1 MAAYTGPRSGE
12 REEKVKGSG
21 TRVHP
26 AVDRFWG
33 RRLNPIDLEICE
45 VLGWIRLV
53 GKGRARRWVLTTT
66 LEGYEGQIYR
76 GGVLPSKGQ
85 IQVDDQ
91 IYDFLLHYQR
101 RDLDPFLSPSD
112 FRLRIILTL
121 VDLEISG
128 LAVRQ
133 VEEDGTIHFA
143 AAEHLAT
150 LRRYCSDHDA
160 DNGGAV
166 LPPVVRVGGALVWD
180 CGFAPDDGPPQV
192 TLRH

>member
-53 GKGRARRWVLTTT
+53 GKGRARRWILTTT

-76 GGVLPSKGQ
+76 GGVLPSKDQ

-101 RDLDPFLSPSD
+101 RDLDPYLTSGSD
-112 FRLRIILTL
+112 FRLRLLLTL

-128 LAVRQ
+128 LAVRR
-133 VEEDGTIHFA
+133 VEKDGTIHFA
-143 AAEHLAT
+143 ATKHHFAIL
-150 LRRYCSDHDA
+150 LRYCSDLA
-160 DNGGAV
+160 AENGGAV
-166 LPPVVRVGGALVWD
+166 LPPMVRVNGALVWD
-180 CGFAPDDGPPQV
+180 CVNAPDDE
-192 TLRH
+192 LRK